1 MTAINFISIIGFT
14 LTEDFIMSVYKE
26 KGFDNRDDYLEH
38 LSVEYDVDL
47 DLVDNLANLLGE
59 TEDFD
64 GLITSLEDLSGI
76 LGTDY

>member
-1 MTAINFISIIGFT
+1 
-14 LTEDFIMSVYKE
+14 MSVYKE